1 MTLARVSMFTL
12 TFVLCLPQAG
22 TTQIP
27 GVDAVV
33 EQFLKEE
40 QAAGLAVAVMKGDQ
54 IRHIKGYGFADLE
67 HRVPA
72 TEHTVFKLASLS
84 KQFTAMAVMILVEK
98 GTLDLGA
105 PITRHFREFPSTGH
119 VPTVGQLIN
128 HTSGLDFQEAWS
140 AIMPPAT
147 GSVHEPRDL
156 RPATLTKLFEK
167 TTFDFAPGERF
178 RYNNNAYDLAGML
191 VERVSGQSYP
201 DFLQMYIWDPLEM
214 RDTYFMDAA
223 RVIKNRAGGYTLRGN
238 EIVHAPF
245 ANLHRIYASGALGTS
260 ISDLLKWQRALHGSR
275 LVGAAT
281 TTKMMTAGRLND
293 GTPIPYGYG
302 LFLTNMSGKAKI
314 EHYGNIG
321 GTRAQLA
328 YYPSEDL
335 TVAIMANTNPLR
347 TDVLESR
354 IARTLMQMPD
364 KTIVD
369 VPIPQEQLR
378 SYAATYVVTDA
389 RISHRSVPTDI
400 TFKDGALYAGRF
412 RLVHTGNNIF
422 VPVGDPYHH
431 YTFAVRDGTAV
442 ALTVERETRLIA
454 DARRV
459 PTDQLVATPVFK

>member
-1 MTLARVSMFTL
+1 
-12 TFVLCLPQAG
+12 
-22 TTQIP
+22 
-27 GVDAVV
+27 
-33 EQFLKEE
+33 
-40 QAAGLAVAVMKGDQ
+40 
-54 IRHIKGYGFADLE
+54 
-67 HRVPA
+67 
-72 TEHTVFKLASLS
+72 
-84 KQFTAMAVMILVEK
+84 
-98 GTLDLGA
+98 
-105 PITRHFREFPSTGH
+105 
-119 VPTVGQLIN
+119 
-128 HTSGLDFQEAWS
+128 
-140 AIMPPAT
+140 MPPAT
-147 GSVHEPRDL
+147 ASVHEPRDL
-156 RPATLTKLFEK
+156 RPATLTKLFQK
-167 TTFDFAPGERF
+167 TQFDFAPGERF
-178 RYNNNAYDLAGML
+178 RYNNNAYDLAGL
-191 VERVSGQSYP
+191 LIERVSGQSYP
-201 DFLQMYIWDPLEM
+201 DFLQKHIWDPLDM

-223 RVIKNRAGGYTLRGN
+223 RIIKNRAGGYTLRDD

-281 TTKMMTAGRLND
+281 TSTMMTAGHLND

-354 IARTLMQMPD
+354 IARTLMHMPE
-364 KTIVD
+364 TSVVE

-378 SYAATYVVTDA
+378 SYAATYLVTDA
-389 RISHRSVPTDI
+389 KISHRSVATDI

-412 RLVHTGNNIF
+412 RLIHTGNNVF

-431 YTFAVRDGTAV
+431 YTFTMHDGAAV

-454 DARRV
+454 DARRM
-459 PTDQLVATPVFK
+459 PPGQLGAAPAFR